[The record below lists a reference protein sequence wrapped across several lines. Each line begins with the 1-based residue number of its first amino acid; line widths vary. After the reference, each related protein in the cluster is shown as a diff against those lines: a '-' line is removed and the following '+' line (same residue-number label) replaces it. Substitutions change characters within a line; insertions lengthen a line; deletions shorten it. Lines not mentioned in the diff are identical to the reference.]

1 MVDNENPTITC
12 PGAVTINTDAGQCTS
27 TASIGTATGTDNCG
41 VPTITNDAPASFPIG
56 NTTVTWTSTDGAGN
70 FVTCTQVV
78 TVVDNENPTITCPN
92 DTAIGNTPGLC
103 GAVVNYTTP
112 VGTDNCTGVTTI
124 LVSGLASGATFPV
137 GTTTVVYAVVD
148 GSNNSDT
155 CSFNVTV
162 ADSLAPTAVCQD
174 ITIYLDNTGNA
185 SILATN
191 VDGGSTDDC
200 AIDTLTLSQYNY
212 TCSEIGANNVTLY
225 VTDTYGN
232 VDSCTAVVTVMDTIA
247 PTVICQNINIYVDNA
262 GNASISSVDIDGGSN
277 DACGIASITLS
288 NNNFTCSDLGLNN
301 VTLYVEDNN
310 GNIDS
315 CVAQVT
321 VFDTIAPTITCPSN
335 QEVSTDNTCMY
346 EMEDYTSLATASMDN
361 CDLNNVIITQMP
373 AAGTLV
379 TADNIINDKGQTVVT
394 IIVEDLS
401 GNADTCE
408 FVVDVTCIDALTI
421 PNVFTPN
428 GDGKNDLWNI
438 AGKENYPDM
447 VVKVFNRWGDLMFE
461 SDRGYIEPWDGKYNN
476 VEAPSA
482 TYYYIIMLGD
492 GEEDLSGTI
501 NIVR

>member
-1 MVDNENPTITC
+1 V
-12 PGAVTINTDAGQCTS
+12 
-27 TASIGTATGTDNCG
+27 
-41 VPTITNDAPASFPIG
+41 
-56 NTTVTWTSTDGAGN
+56 
-70 FVTCTQVV
+70 
-78 TVVDNENPTITCPN
+78 
-92 DTAIGNTPGLC
+92 
-103 GAVVNYTTP
+103 
-112 VGTDNCTGVTTI
+112 

-148 GSNNSDT
+148 GSNNTDT

-174 ITIYLDNTGNA
+174 ITIHLDNTGNA
-185 SILATN
+185 VIVAADL
-191 VDGGSTDDC
+191 DGGSSDDC

-212 TCSEIGANNVTLY
+212 TCSEIGTNNVTLY

-232 VDSCTAVVTVMDTIA
+232 IDSCTAIVTVMDTIA
-247 PTVICQNINIYVDNA
+247 PTVLCQNINVYVDNA
-262 GNASISSVDIDGGSN
+262 GNASITTVDIDGGSN
-277 DACGIASITLS
+277 DACGIANVTLS
-288 NNNFTCSDLGLNN
+288 NTNFTCSDLGLNN
-301 VTLYVEDNN
+301 VTLYVEDNS

-321 VFDTIAPTITCPSN
+321 VFDTIAPSITCPSN
-335 QEVSTDNTCMY
+335 QEVLTDNTCMY
-346 EMEDYTSLATASMDN
+346 EIEDYTSLASASLDN
-361 CDLNNVIITQMP
+361 CDMNNVIITQMP

-401 GNADTCE
+401 GNVDTCE
-408 FVVDVTCIDALTI
+408 FIVDVTCIDALTI

-461 SDRGYIEPWDGKYNN
+461 SDNGYTDPWDGKYNN
-476 VEAPSA
+476 TDAPSA

-501 NIVR
+501 NVVR